1 MATRQRALYWAVC
14 FGHTTVD
21 LLVSTGPVLMA
32 FLASH
37 ILPMTNTQIGFAV
50 SGFQLMGALSQ
61 PFAGYLADKTGGRWL
76 GAGGV
81 VWVGFFLTLSLILS
95 TTGIYALM
103 VIPYVTAALG
113 SGLFHPV
120 GTMYAASGDKTRL
133 ARDLS
138 VFFLMG
144 QLGSGIGPVLMGALL
159 DSAAT
164 HNIIFTS
171 ALGPSLNGLLMEQGT
186 VTPVL
191 SLGLITLPI
200 FLFMFLQIPNAHAHA
215 ESRRA
220 SSSASSGKFAVGA
233 LAFLAL
239 VVTLRSLANPG
250 IVAFLPRLFQLKGW
264 SAAEYGLIT
273 SLYWVSSG
281 LAGVLFGNLA
291 DRYGSRTV
299 IAVSLL
305 LGAPMLFFLP
315 SVDSFTALLLA
326 VAAGALTGGSHSV
339 IVAMTQRLMPARKG
353 LAGGL
358 TLGFI
363 FGTGALGTLIIGG
376 LSDNVGLL
384 TAFHIVA
391 GVTLVTSL
399 LAWWLPADRRTPTSA
414 IALQNDVRVAGAQ
427 PEKAT

>member
-1 MATRQRALYWAVC
+1 MARGFRPLYWAVC

-21 LLVSTGPVLMA
+21 MLVSTGPVLMA

-37 ILPMTNTQIGFAV
+37 ILPMSNTQIGFAI
-50 SGFQLMGALSQ
+50 SAAQLMGALSQ
-61 PFAGYLADKTGGRWL
+61 PFAGYIADKTGGRWL

-81 VWVGFFLTLSLILS
+81 VWVGFFLTLALIFS

-103 VIPYVTAALG
+103 VIPYVIASLG

-120 GTMYAASGDKTRL
+120 GTMYAASEDKSRL
-133 ARDLS
+133 ARNLS
-138 VFFLMG
+138 IFFLMG
-144 QLGSGIGPVLMGALL
+144 QLGSGVGPVLMGALL

-164 HNIIFTS
+164 HNGIFTS
-171 ALGPSLNGLLMEQGT
+171 ALGPHLNGLLLEQGT
-186 VTPVL
+186 IAPVL
-191 SLGLITLPI
+191 SFGLITLPI
-200 FLFMFLQIPNAHAHA
+200 FLFMFLQIPNASAHA
-215 ESRRA
+215 ETRRA
-220 SSSASSGKFAVGA
+220 SSSSADGGKVAVGA

-239 VVTLRSLANPG
+239 VVMLRSLANPG

-281 LAGVLFGNLA
+281 LAGVVCGNLA

-305 LGAPMLFFLP
+305 LGAPMLLFLP
-315 SVDSFTALLLA
+315 LVDGVVALVLA

-363 FGTGALGTLIIGG
+363 FGTGAIGTLVIGG
-376 LSDNVGLL
+376 LSDRVGLMS
-384 TAFHIVA
+384 AFQIVA
-391 GVTLVTSL
+391 GVTAITALM
-399 LAWWLPADRRTPTSA
+399 AWRLPSDRHAQAPAEAAAPQSE
-414 IALQNDVRVAGAQ
+414 VR
-427 PEKAT
+427 ATGRAA